1 MALIAGAKY
10 ACGMPAIPDSMR
22 AIEIDHPGGPE
33 VLRLGMRPT
42 PRPGPTEVLIRVAA
56 AGVNYP
62 DTVQRR
68 GFYAPPPGTTDIPG
82 LEVAGTIVE
91 VGSALTGVKPGDA
104 VCALLAGGGYAEYC
118 VVPFAQ
124 VLPMPAGMDFVTA
137 AAIPET
143 FFTVWVNVFERGKLR
158 AGEAFLVHGG
168 TSGIGTTAIQLAK
181 AIGARVFATAGTAEK
196 CRACEALGAERAVN
210 YREEDFVAVLKQ
222 QTDKR
227 GVDVIL
233 DMVGGDYLPR
243 NLALLAE
250 HGRLVEIGAQ
260 QSREAKIDI
269 WPIMQKRLTIT
280 GSLLRPRSPEEKGII
295 AQALYTHV
303 WPLLESGAVR
313 PVIHETFPLAQA
325 AEAHRLLETSTH
337 VGKIVLVTN

>member
-1 MALIAGAKY
+1 MS
-10 ACGMPAIPDSMR
+10 AIPESMR

-42 PRPGPTEVLIRVAA
+42 PRPGATDVLIRVAA

-91 VGSALTGVKPGDA
+91 VGSALEGLTLKPGDA
-104 VCALLAGGGYAEYC
+104 VCALLAGGGYADYC
-118 VVPFAQ
+118 VAPAPQ
-124 VLPMPAGMDFVTA
+124 VLPIPAGLDVVSA

-143 FFTVWVNVFERGKLR
+143 YFTVWTNVFELGKLR
-158 AGEAFLVHGG
+158 AEETFLVHGG
-168 TSGIGTTAIQLAK
+168 TSGIGSTAIQLAK
-181 AIGARVFATAGTAEK
+181 VFGARVFATAGTAEK

-222 QTDKR
+222 QTDGR

-233 DMVGGDYLPR
+233 DMVGGDYMMR
-243 NLALLAE
+243 NLALLARQ
-250 HGRLVEIGAQ
+250 GRLVEIGAL
-260 QSREAKIDI
+260 QSRDAKIDI

-280 GSLLRPRSPEEKGII
+280 GSLLRPRSPEEKGMI

-303 WPLLESGAVR
+303 WPLLERGAVR

-325 AEAHRLLETSTH
+325 AEAHRLLETSAH
-337 VGKIVLVTN
+337 VGKIVLTVDQNS